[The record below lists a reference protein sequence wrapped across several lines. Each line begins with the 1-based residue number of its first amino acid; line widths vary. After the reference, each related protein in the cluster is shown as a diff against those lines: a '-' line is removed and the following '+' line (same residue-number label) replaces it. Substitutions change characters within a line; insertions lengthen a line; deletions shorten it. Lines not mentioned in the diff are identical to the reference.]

1 MDGAGD
7 RADRHLVLLAER
19 LPLEGGHVFP
29 FGGHIVHG
37 EAYIE
42 LHAVGLGG
50 DRNIPADL
58 HGCVIFGGGG
68 AGLEAIGT
76 GRVCL
81 WMVAAIAHIGDIPMV
96 GVVAVPF
103 LVGRDVT
110 GQLGLALLGIVDA
123 VGDVAHADI
132 ADISQGAG
140 VQRVLLEQLLP
151 RLGVVVTV
159 GTLTHL
165 DVDML
170 RDLQITVRGGGH
182 VIVQRA
188 VAEVGRIAERGS
200 PDYRQGDNCQHH
212 RGNNADDSGANE
224 SYPHVFPLLRQYG
237 PGRRLTGRA

>member
-110 GQLGLALLGIVDA
+110 GQLGLALLCVVDA

-159 GTLTHL
+159 GTLILTSICC
-165 DVDML
+165 V
-170 RDLQITVRGGGH
+170 TFKSPF
-182 VIVQRA
+182 A
-188 VAEVGRIAERGS
+188 VAVTS
-200 PDYRQGDNCQHH
+200 
-212 RGNNADDSGANE
+212 
-224 SYPHVFPLLRQYG
+224 
-237 PGRRLTGRA
+237 